1 MTITNSNF
9 NSIISVASTNSWIHN
24 TYGHISDWDVSAVTN
39 MSNAFANKT
48 TFNEDI
54 SGWNM
59 ENVKNTSSMFFG
71 AQAFNKYIGD
81 WSMGNVTNTSDM
93 FFGAEEF
100 NKYIGDWNMG
110 NVTNT
115 SSMFY
120 QSTNFNQDISGW
132 NMENVENTSSMFFGA
147 EEFNKYIGDWNM
159 GNVLDITNMFGGA
172 FAFNQDI
179 SGWNLDIDK
188 ITGLIIERNEVG
200 CIVLTSYFLRIT
212 DSNLIFV
219 GKGKNKVCPVKAIP
233 IIIPGNDKTKAFSY
247 SRLVN
252 NSFGSS
258 TRGYRSMKITVPLPE
273 NASGLPGGR
282 RPPPRNF

>member
-110 NVTNT
+110 NV
-115 SSMFY
+115 
-120 QSTNFNQDISGW
+120 
-132 NMENVENTSSMFFGA
+132 
-147 EEFNKYIGDWNM
+147 
-159 GNVLDITNMFGGA
+159 LDITNMFGGA

-219 GKGKNKVCPVKAIP
+219 GKEKNKVCPVKAIP